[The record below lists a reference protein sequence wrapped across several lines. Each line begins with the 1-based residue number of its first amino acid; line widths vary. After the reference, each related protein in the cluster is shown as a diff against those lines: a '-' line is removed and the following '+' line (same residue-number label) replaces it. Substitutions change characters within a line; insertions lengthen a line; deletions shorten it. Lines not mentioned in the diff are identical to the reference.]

1 MIQEMRNST
10 IYSEGFIKVLR
21 CYESVIDAYKARCV
35 KRGVEPNSVG
45 DDIFKSQLAVCRNLH
60 ANWVQLYKPY
70 TAYDADII
78 DGLSFIL
85 CRLVDEKLEDICK
98 GDDYVDIYQKKRYN

>member
-1 MIQEMRNST
+1 MIQEIRNST
-10 IYSEGFIKVLR
+10 IYSAGFIKVLR

-35 KRGVEPNSVG
+35 KRGVKPNSVG

-98 GDDYVDIYQKKRYN
+98 GDDYVDIY

>member
-35 KRGVEPNSVG
+35 KRGVEPNPVG
-45 DDIFKSQLAVCRNLH
+45 DDIFQSQMAACRQLH
-60 ANWVQLYKPY
+60 TNWMQLYRPE
-70 TAYDADII
+70 TDYDADII

-98 GDDYVDIYQKKRYN
+98 GDDYVDIY